1 MDEFFKRAISNVIR
15 HGDTDI
21 FPFPIENHIFFD
33 KPSECVA
40 LLKEIHKDFDGSL
53 SRYPPAHDDALA
65 PVNYT
70 GFRWATQMDPL
81 WNLYFLALV
90 LSIAEDVELARLP
103 IAAKRVFSYRYRWSE
118 ETADIFDDANNWR
131 GFMVCSL
138 EHAQRFKFVVVCDIS
153 EFYPRLG
160 HHRLENALLQLGTA
174 GDTHFRIMSF
184 LKNFSNTNSFGLPV
198 GGPAARILSELV
210 LNQIDRLLEM
220 EGVTFCRFADDFHIF
235 CDSNEEA
242 YARLIFLSE
251 KLLSTQ
257 GLQLQKSKTR
267 IMSSAEFA
275 ATNPLSLN
283 ESDGDA
289 NQSQDRAKG
298 LMQLSLRFDP
308 YSPTKSDDYATLKA
322 EIERF
327 DILGLLRDE
336 LLKSRVHIGLTRK
349 IVAAVKYLDPKA
361 RDDAI
366 TTMVDNA
373 ELLYPIF
380 SGVLTVARSVFG
392 DISPEAQTR
401 VHQKIIELI
410 EGHSHVLRVDLNLAF
425 ALRVLACRHSP
436 EAEAVLAKIFK
447 LSTSSSLLRRDIILI
462 IAKWRNWYWLSDLR
476 SSFRS
481 LSVAERRAFIVA
493 SFSLRDEGR
502 HWRQYTV
509 DEFSPFEQLV
519 QRWAAEKAN
528 QPKWS
533 IPL

>member
-1 MDEFFKRAISNVIR
+1 
-15 HGDTDI
+15 
-21 FPFPIENHIFFD
+21 
-33 KPSECVA
+33 
-40 LLKEIHKDFDGSL
+40 
-53 SRYPPAHDDALA
+53 
-65 PVNYT
+65 
-70 GFRWATQMDPL
+70 
-81 WNLYFLALV
+81 
-90 LSIAEDVELARLP
+90 
-103 IAAKRVFSYRYRWSE
+103 
-118 ETADIFDDANNWR
+118 
-131 GFMVCSL
+131 
-138 EHAQRFKFVVVCDIS
+138 
-153 EFYPRLG
+153 
-160 HHRLENALLQLGTA
+160 
-174 GDTHFRIMSF
+174 
-184 LKNFSNTNSFGLPV
+184 
-198 GGPAARILSELV
+198 
-210 LNQIDRLLEM
+210 
-220 EGVTFCRFADDFHIF
+220 
-235 CDSNEEA
+235 
-242 YARLIFLSE
+242 
-251 KLLSTQ
+251 
-257 GLQLQKSKTR
+257 
-267 IMSSAEFA
+267 
-275 ATNPLSLN
+275 LN
-283 ESDGDA
+283 EGDGDA

-308 YSPTKSDDYATLKA
+308 YSPTKGDDYATLKA

-392 DISPEAQTR
+392 DISPEAQTH

-410 EGHSHVLRVDLNLAF
+410 EGRSHVLRVDLNLAF

-462 IAKWRNWYWLSDLR
+462 MAKWRNWYWLSDLR

-502 HWRQYTV
+502 HWRQHTV
-509 DEFSPFEQLV
+509 GEFSPFEQLV